1 MHKKT
6 KGYSKG
12 GKKGGV
18 KKMSNGGIASSGMT
32 TKGYRSGGKLKSY
45 GSGGNVK
52 GYKKGGKASK

>member
-18 KKMSNGGIASSGMT
+18 KKMSNGGVASSGMA
-32 TKGYRSGGKLKSY
+32 TKGYRAGGKVKGY
-45 GSGGNVK
+45 RAGGKVK